1 MKQYVIDEL
10 RPEDYDKLR
19 SSLSEYFEP
28 SDIDGIYWVVLDR
41 NMLSDIQA
49 DHTECRPF
57 YFAIEL
63 GPSKIACELLV
74 RTKNKI
80 RCSCINYATEQ
91 QRNWLIGRID
101 ALFEELG
108 IIS

>member
-1 MKQYVIDEL
+1 MKQYVIDEI
-10 RPEDYDKLR
+10 RTEDYDKLK
-19 SSLSEYFEP
+19 SYLSEHFEP
-28 SDIDGIYWVVLDR
+28 SDIDGIYWVVIDR

-49 DHTECRPF
+49 DHIECGPF

-63 GPSKIACELLV
+63 GLTKIACELLV

-91 QRNWLIGRID
+91 QRSWLIGRVD